1 MEWQFC
7 GLSVLSFS
15 QLRERGP
22 HPTLAIRVRARRS
35 LIEGGEGMK
44 RKGSAVWRGDVKTG
58 KGSLS
63 TESTVLEDTQY
74 SFSTRF
80 ENGIGTN
87 PEELLAAAHAACFA
101 MAVSSQLG
109 KVGLRPEKLA
119 ATATITF
126 EKVGEH
132 FTITKSHLD
141 LLAQVPDA
149 TQSIFE
155 AAVKAAET
163 GCPVSKLFKAEISV
177 DARLEV
183 TV

>member
-1 MEWQFC
+1 MQ
-7 GLSVLSFS
+7 
-15 QLRERGP
+15 
-22 HPTLAIRVRARRS
+22 
-35 LIEGGEGMK
+35 
-44 RKGSAVWRGDVKTG
+44 RKATAVWRGDVKTG
-58 KGSLS
+58 KGLLS
-63 TESTVLEDTQY
+63 TESTVLENAQY

-109 KVGLRPEKLA
+109 KVGLKPEKLA

-132 FTITKSHLD
+132 FAISKSHLD
-141 LLAQVPDA
+141 LLAEVPGA
-149 TQSIFE
+149 TQQAFD

-163 GCPVSKLFKAEISV
+163 GCPVSKLFRAEISV
-177 DARLEV
+177 EAHLDAASSA
-183 TV
+183 T

>member
-1 MEWQFC
+1 MESPSCSPSGRF
-7 GLSVLSFS
+7 FS
-15 QLRERGP
+15 ELREFGP
-22 HPTLAIRVRARRS
+22 NPAVAIRVRSRYS

-44 RKGSAVWRGDVKTG
+44 RRASAVWRGDVKTG
-58 KGSLS
+58 KGLLS
-63 TESTVLEDTQY
+63 TESTVLVDAQY
-74 SFSTRF
+74 SYSTRF

-132 FTITKSHLD
+132 FAISKSHLD
-141 LLAQVPDA
+141 LVAQVPDA
-149 TQSIFE
+149 NQSAFE

-163 GCPVSKLFKAEISV
+163 GCPVSRLFKAEISV
-177 DARLEV
+177 DARLESAV
-183 TV
+183 